1 MRLGT
6 LAFLFGILFCQTLPF
21 LPDVRWAFLLF
32 LFIVLAWKLPRYRLI
47 FLFAVGFLWTIW
59 RADAILAQ
67 KLPKDV
73 EGQDITIT
81 GEIIDLPQK
90 NQYGWRFYFIPIP
103 FKKWPNP
110 SRLRLS
116 WYGEPPEPLR
126 PGQQWQ
132 LTVRLKR
139 ARGMINPGGFDYE
152 GWLFQQRIRATG
164 YVRPKGEARLL
175 SEPSAFNI
183 DNLRYRLAQEIQKS
197 VGEYLSVSMIKALA
211 LGIKHEISKEQTT
224 TLRYTGTAH
233 LMAISGLHIGFVAWL
248 TFLIGR
254 WFWRYASKATL
265 WLPAPRFAALFSLS
279 AAFCY
284 ALLAGFSLPTQRALI
299 MIAIA
304 ISGIVFART
313 IAISHILAFALLAVL
328 LWDPLSVMSAGFWL
342 SFSAVAVIVYFLSGR
357 RVSKDSWLSQKGI
370 ATGKAQWAVTL
381 GLFPIILMI
390 FGYIPF
396 SSLPANTIAIPW
408 VSFVV
413 LPLILLGTAIIL
425 FLPTVGSIL
434 LQIAA
439 YILDTLWIYMTR
451 FENLEWSVL
460 QWTIPPFWTILVA
473 MVGIAILFLPR
484 GFPGKWLG
492 VFWLLPIFLVPFPH
506 PNQGEIWLDLLD
518 VGQGLAAVVRTQNYT
533 LVYDTGPKFSDKFDT
548 GQAVVIPFLRA
559 QGRLQIDKLL
569 ISHGDNDH
577 IGGTQ
582 SILETLSVNEVL
594 TSATQDIKK
603 ILEVSGI
610 RSSFTKYKKNFLDV
624 SGIRSS
630 FTKYIKKILNLDVL
644 RMKNEFLK
652 HHTRLI
658 SCQTGQ
664 YWHWDGVTF
673 QILHPAANY
682 LTNHR
687 NDKSCVLKVSTKQHS
702 ILLTGDIENG
712 VESRLVRQFSKNA
725 LQADIIIAPHHGSGT
740 SSTEHFLNAVQPK
753 IALFSAGY
761 RNRFK
766 HPKME
771 VVQRYHRQEI
781 NTWNTAQTGAISFR
795 LSADGISKPRLA
807 REEMRR
813 YWHD

>member
-6 LAFLFGILFCQTLPF
+6 LVFLCGILCCQTLPF

-32 LFIVLAWKLPRYRLI
+32 PFIVLAWKLPRYRLI
-47 FLFAVGFLWTIW
+47 SLFAVGFLWTVW

-67 KLPKDV
+67 KLPKDL

-116 WYGEPPEPLR
+116 WHGEPPMPLR

-139 ARGMINPGGFDYE
+139 ARGMMNPGGFDYE

-164 YVRPKGEARLL
+164 YVRPKGKANLL
-175 SEPSAFNI
+175 SEPSPFYI

-197 VGEYLSVSMIKALA
+197 VGEYSSAGMIKALA
-211 LGIKHEISKEQTT
+211 LGIKHDISKAQTT
-224 TLRYTGTAH
+224 TLRHTGTAH

-248 TFLIGR
+248 TFFIGR
-254 WFWRYASKATL
+254 WFWRYAGKATL

-313 IAISHILAFALLAVL
+313 IAISHILALALLAVL
-328 LWDPLSVMSAGFWL
+328 LWAPLSVMSAGFWL
-342 SFSAVAVIVYFLSGR
+342 SFSSVAVIVYFLSGR
-357 RVSKDSWLSQKGI
+357 RVSTNSLLSQKGI
-370 ATGKAQWAVTL
+370 ATGKVHWAATL

-390 FGYIPF
+390 SGYISF
-396 SSLPANTIAIPW
+396 SSLPANAIAIPW

-413 LPLILLGTAIIL
+413 VPLTLLGTAIIS
-425 FLPTVGSIL
+425 FLPTEGSL
-434 LQIAA
+434 LLRVAA
-439 YILDTLWIYMTR
+439 YTLDTLWVSMIW
-451 FENLEWSVL
+451 FENVEWGVL

-473 MVGIAILFLPR
+473 MVGIAILLLPR

-492 VFWLLPIFLVPFPH
+492 IFWLLPIFLVPFPH
-506 PNQGEIWLDLLD
+506 PNQGEVWLDLLD

-533 LVYDTGPKFSDKFDT
+533 LVYDTGPKFSKKFDT
-548 GQAVVIPFLRA
+548 GEAVVIPFLRS
-559 QGRLQIDKLL
+559 QGRLHIDKLL

-603 ILEVSGI
+603 ILEISGM
-610 RSSFTKYKKNFLDV
+610 RNEFPKHKKNL
-624 SGIRSS
+624 
-630 FTKYIKKILNLDVL
+630 LNLDIL
-644 RMKNEFLK
+644 KMRNEFPK
-652 HHTRLI
+652 HDTRVI

-673 QILHPAANY
+673 QIIHPAANY
-682 LTNHR
+682 FTNHR

-771 VVQRYHRQEI
+771 VVQRYHRQKI

-795 LSADGISKPRLA
+795 LSVDGISKPRLA